1 MNVEL
6 DVPAEERLGAGPSAR
21 LGLVLGAYDA
31 LVPHA
36 LLRVDRQAAGRVTC
50 RIDLAV
56 RWWGRMTVER
66 EHEQAQVAVQQA
78 IDHVHELLEAFVSE
92 IA

>member
-6 DVPAEERLGAGPSAR
+6 DVPEEERLGDRPSAR
-21 LGLVLGAYDA
+21 LGDVLGDYDA

-36 LLRVDRQAAGRVTC
+36 LLRVDRQDARRVAC

-66 EHEQAQVAVQQA
+66 VHEEAAVAVDQA
-78 IDHVHELLEAFVSE
+78 IDHVHELLDAFVSE
-92 IA
+92 IT